1 MFRQYYRRPYFLPP
15 MAEAVEE
22 NWFIV
27 SSGESKTL
35 NVSISGHYFDMVREA
50 TEKNF
55 FQSLPHSH
63 NLFYACYAGSVLKKP
78 YTFVES
84 PYCWFK

>member
-35 NVSISGHYFDMVREA
+35 SVSFSGHHFDVVGET
-50 TEKNF
+50 TEKVP
-55 FQSLPHSH
+55 S
-63 NLFYACYAGSVLKKP
+63 KP
-78 YTFVES
+78 CLTPTTFSTPVTQAQ
-84 PYCWFK
+84 F